1 MGANDVSILSE
12 SFICFYE
19 SKGKGLKTPKN
30 AVRKPNEAGKSSNQS
45 NPKTDFSELGDY

>member
-45 NPKTDFSELGDY
+45 NLKNDFSETEDY